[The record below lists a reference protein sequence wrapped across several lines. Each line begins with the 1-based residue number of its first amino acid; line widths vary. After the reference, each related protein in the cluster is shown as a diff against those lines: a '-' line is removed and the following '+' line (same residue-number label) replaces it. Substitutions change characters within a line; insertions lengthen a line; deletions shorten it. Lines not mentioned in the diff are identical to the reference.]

1 MHPGLCFAA
10 KFALTAR
17 SPEQTAFFDVAD
29 GFDPFSLFIEIAFNP
44 AFIVH
49 LADFEDFL
57 ADIRLGQ
64 ETVGI
69 PAVTPRDFERTVGR
83 TDDNSPR
90 HAFWTTLSPG
100 NCWSPSLALAN
111 FPGTYRCCC
120 AFPASS
126 VLLHI
131 TNSNIGLTVTTF
143 ASVPVSAM
151 NGRDMV
157 DIHSSRVLARINREA
172 ATFIGSP
179 LARAISICF
188 AADRNETINGGKIGC

>member
-17 SPEQTAFFDVAD
+17 SPEQAAFFDVAD

-69 PAVTPRDFERTVGR
+69 PAVTPVISNALSVEPTTIRPVMLFGRHFLREIVGR
-83 TDDNSPR
+83 PRWRSPIFQA
-90 HAFWTTLSPG
+90 HIVAVVLFQQA
-100 NCWSPSLALAN
+100 PS
-111 FPGTYRCCC
+111 CC
-120 AFPASS
+120 
-126 VLLHI
+126 I
-131 TNSNIGLTVTTF
+131 
-143 ASVPVSAM
+143 
-151 NGRDMV
+151 
-157 DIHSSRVLARINREA
+157 
-172 ATFIGSP
+172 
-179 LARAISICF
+179 
-188 AADRNETINGGKIGC
+188 